1 MLERLIGLL
10 KPLAREETPFEL
22 GEDPREKYKAR
33 ARERG
38 AGPVWV
44 EPQVVGE
51 FEFTEWTREGTLRQ
65 PAFKGL
71 RDDKDP
77 REVVRE
83 G

>member
-1 MLERLIGLL
+1 M
-10 KPLAREETPFEL
+10 
-22 GEDPREKYKAR
+22 KYRAR

-44 EPQVVGE
+44 RPELVGQ

-71 RDDKDP
+71 RDDKDS

-83 G
+83 S